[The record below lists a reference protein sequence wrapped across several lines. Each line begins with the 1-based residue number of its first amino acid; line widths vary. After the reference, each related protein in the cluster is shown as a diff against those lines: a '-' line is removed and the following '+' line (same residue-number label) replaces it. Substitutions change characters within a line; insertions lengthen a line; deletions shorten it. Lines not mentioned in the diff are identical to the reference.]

1 METSLH
7 RDLKRLYGGNDV
19 QFEAA
24 LGAIASTWWPTAAW
38 SRSNSAR
45 WRPFATRCSILLKHH
60 RVLVV
65 KPIIVQ
71 KTLIRRADTGG
82 PVTHQRKSPKH
93 GSLLDLFDEL
103 IHFARVFPHPR
114 LTLDVP
120 LIDVEEW
127 RYPGHG
133 RRRRWRQDDFQV
145 EDQHLIAVHET
156 QRSRRPTIWPGSSG
170 VLCRCSFIPATWP
183 KGCGYRDGRRS
194 GSPIV
199 CGRAALYVKWA
210 SRGTPGST
218 GS

>member
-19 QFEAA
+19 QFEARLA
-24 LGAIASTWWPTAAW
+24 RHRIDVVADGRLVEIQLGSLAAI
-38 SRSNSAR
+38 RDKVR
-45 WRPFATRCSILLKHH
+45 ILLKHH

-127 RYPGHG
+127 RVPGAWPPSSLAAG
-133 RRRRWRQDDFQV
+133 RF
-145 EDQHLIAVHET
+145 
-156 QRSRRPTIWPGSSG
+156 SGGRPA
-170 VLCRCSFIPATWP
+170 L
-183 KGCGYRDGRRS
+183 DRRS
-194 GSPIV
+194 
-199 CGRAALYVKWA
+199 
-210 SRGTPGST
+210 
-218 GS
+218 